1 MSNLL
6 VARILSAMVSSSK
19 QAPTTP
25 SRSGL
30 AGWAKETLP
39 TEGEDLIGR
48 DLHISTPSGGR
59 FYLSRQTPPTPSE
72 EGVVK
77 KDRRCGKRTPQEE
90 VQQRLDAYQKA
101 VDENLPIKFLPYT
114 EEVLERLLTKSKKER
129 IGKLAE
135 AVKIGTMD

>member
-6 VARILSAMVSSSK
+6 VARILSAMVSNSK
-19 QAPTTP
+19 QAPSTP
-25 SRSGL
+25 TRRGL
-30 AGWAKETLP
+30 AAWSQEPLP
-39 TEGEDLIGR
+39 TEGEDLVGK

-59 FYLSRQTPPTPSE
+59 FYISRMTPPTPSE

-90 VQQRLDAYQKA
+90 VQQRLDAYQRDIDNDK
-101 VDENLPIKFLPYT
+101 PIEFLPYT

-135 AVKIGTMD
+135 AVKIGKMD